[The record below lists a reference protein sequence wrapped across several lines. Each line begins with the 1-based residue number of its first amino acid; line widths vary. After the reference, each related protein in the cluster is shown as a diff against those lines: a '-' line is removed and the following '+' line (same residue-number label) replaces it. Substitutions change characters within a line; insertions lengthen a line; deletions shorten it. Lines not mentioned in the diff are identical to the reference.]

1 MIKFKKSLIVWGGY
15 YHAEDNDFRYRSS
28 TFLYILPAG
37 LLTAYNDVKWFVCL
51 FIVIFS

>member
-1 MIKFKKSLIVWGGY
+1 MIKYKKSLIVWGGY

-37 LLTAYNDVKWFVCL
+37 FLTGSNDVKWFVL
-51 FIVIFS
+51 FTVIFS